1 MKLSFRAKLYLPLI
15 LAWLCLSGMT
25 LFHIFES
32 KALRFEERQVALKF
46 ATDVGMSTVKEY
58 AALAAS
64 GAMPLEQAQK
74 AALQRLKAMRYGK
87 DGYYSVIDSHPTM
100 LMHPLKAELINKDMS
115 DFHDVKGTYLYRD
128 AARIAKG
135 SGEGWV
141 EYVWPKPGHPDQ
153 KQVFAKGAYVLTY
166 KPWDWT
172 FITGLYLDD
181 LRDAFIA
188 DLWRAALLLAAIGV
202 ALSLIVVAVIR
213 GVANSM
219 NQAVSAADAVA
230 QGDLTYPIHVDGDD
244 EIGRLQAAL
253 AAMQRSLAEVV
264 REVRQGTHTI
274 TAASSQIAEGNQDL
288 SSRTEQ
294 QAGSIEETAASLEE
308 LASNV
313 RQNGEHAGKANT
325 LARSAS
331 DVATHGGA
339 VVAQVVE
346 TMATIDSSARKIVDI
361 IGVIDGIAF
370 QTNIL
375 ALNAA
380 VEAARAGEQGRGF
393 AVVASE
399 VRNLAQ
405 RSAAA
410 AKDVKS
416 LIGDSVASVE
426 AGSQLVS
433 QAGSTMSEIVDSV
446 RRVTEIIGEIA
457 EAGQDQQHGI
467 NQINDAVADMDTAM
481 QQNAA
486 LVEEAAATS
495 ASLHEQASNL
505 ARVVSVFKLDD
516 KAGRAGGTAPRHP
529 AGNAAAKKATARL
542 PA

>member
-1 MKLSFRAKLYLPLI
+1 MKLGFRTKLYLPLI
-15 LAWLCLSGMT
+15 LSWLCLSGMT
-25 LFHIFES
+25 LSHIFES
-32 KALRFEERQVALKF
+32 KALRFEERQVALRF

-64 GAMPLEQAQK
+64 GALPEAEAKRQ
-74 AALQRLKAMRYGK
+74 ALQRLRAMRYGK
-87 DGYYSVIDSHPTM
+87 DGYYTVIDSHPTM
-100 LMHPLKAELINKDMS
+100 LMHPIKSELIGKDMTE
-115 DFHDVKGTYLYRD
+115 FKDVQGTYLYRD
-128 AARIAKG
+128 AARIAQG

-141 EYVWPKPGHPDQ
+141 EYVWTKPGNPDP

-181 LRDAFIA
+181 LHEAFVR
-188 DLWRAALLLAAIGV
+188 DLWRAALLLGAIGV
-202 ALSLIVVAVIR
+202 ALTLLVLAVIR
-213 GVANSM
+213 GVAASM
-219 NQAVSAADAVA
+219 GQAVAAADAVA
-230 QGDLTYPIHVDGDD
+230 RGDLTHPIHVEGDD
-244 EIGRLQAAL
+244 EIARLQGAL
-253 AAMQRSLAEVV
+253 AAMQRSLSEVV
-264 REVRQGTHTI
+264 SEVRQGTHTI
-274 TAASSQIAEGNQDL
+274 AAASSQIAGGNQDL
-288 SSRTEQ
+288 STRTEQ

-308 LASNV
+308 LAGNV
-313 RQNGEHAGKANT
+313 RRNGEHARTANT

-331 DVATHGGA
+331 DVATQGGA
-339 VVAQVVE
+339 VVAQVVA
-346 TMATIDSSARKIVDI
+346 TMAAIDGSARKIVDI

-410 AKDVKS
+410 AKDVKA
-416 LIGDSVASVE
+416 LIGASVASVE
-426 AGSQLVS
+426 AGSALVN
-433 QAGSTMSEIVDSV
+433 QAGGTMSEIVDSV
-446 RRVTEIIGEIA
+446 QRVTAIIGEIA
-457 EAGQDQQHGI
+457 EAGLSQQHGI
-467 NQINDAVADMDTAM
+467 DQINAAIADMDGAM

-495 ASLHEQASNL
+495 TSLHQQAANL
-505 ARVVSVFKLDD
+505 ARVVSVFQLDEG
-516 KAGRAGGTAPRHP
+516 KAAARAGRPQ
-529 AGNAAAKKATARL
+529 ARL
-542 PA
+542 PG

>member
-15 LAWLCLSGMT
+15 LSWLCLSGMT
-25 LFHIFES
+25 LFHIYES
-32 KALRFEERQVALKF
+32 KALRFEERQHALKF

-74 AALQRLKAMRYGK
+74 QALQRLKAMRYGK
-87 DGYYSVIDSHPTM
+87 DGYYTVVDSRPTM
-100 LMHPLKAELINKDMS
+100 LMHPIKAELSGKDMS

-128 AARIAKG
+128 AARIAQG
-135 SGEGWV
+135 SGEGWI
-141 EYVWPKPGHPDQ
+141 EYVWPKPGNADQ

-181 LRDAFIA
+181 LQDAFVA
-188 DLWRAALLLAAIGV
+188 DLRRAALVLAAIGA

-213 GVANSM
+213 SVARSM
-219 NQAVSAADAVA
+219 DQAVRAADAVA
-230 QGDLTYPIHVDGDD
+230 QGDLTHPIHVEGDD
-244 EIGRLQAAL
+244 EIARLLGAL
-253 AAMQRSLAEVV
+253 AAMQRSLADLV

-274 TAASSQIAEGNQDL
+274 TAASSQIAAGNQDL

-331 DVATHGGA
+331 EVATHGGA

-346 TMATIDSSARKIVDI
+346 TMATINNSARKIVDI

-393 AVVASE
+393 AVVAAE
-399 VRNLAQ
+399 VRSLAQ

-410 AKDVKS
+410 AKDVKA

-426 AGSQLVS
+426 AGSVLVN

-446 RRVTEIIGEIA
+446 RRVTGIIAEIA
-457 EAGQDQQHGI
+457 DAGQGQQHGI

-505 ARVVSVFKLDD
+505 ARVVSVFRLDAD
-516 KAGRAGGTAPRHP
+516 EMGTRATASGQP
-529 AGNAAAKKATARL
+529 ARKAAATKVAARL
-542 PA
+542 RA

>member
-15 LAWLCLSGMT
+15 LSWLCLSGMT
-25 LFHIFES
+25 LLHIFES
-32 KALRFEERQVALKF
+32 KTLRFEERQLALKY
-46 ATDVGMSTVKEY
+46 ATDVGMSTVKEF
-58 AALAAS
+58 ATLAAS

-74 AALQRLKAMRYGK
+74 QALQRLKAMRYGK
-87 DGYYSVIDSHPTM
+87 DGYYTVIDSRPTM
-100 LMHPLKAELINKDMS
+100 LMHPLKAELIGKDMS

-128 AARIAKG
+128 AARIAQG
-135 SGEGWV
+135 GGEGWI
-141 EYVWPKPGHPDQ
+141 EYVWPKPGHADQ

-172 FITGLYLDD
+172 FIAGLYLDD
-181 LRDAFIA
+181 LQDAFIA
-188 DLWRAALLLAAIGV
+188 DLWRAALVLAAIGV

-213 GVANSM
+213 GVARSM
-219 NQAVSAADAVA
+219 EQAVSAADAVA
-230 QGDLTYPIHVDGDD
+230 QGDLTHPIHVEGDD
-244 EIGRLQAAL
+244 EIARLLGAL
-253 AAMQRSLAEVV
+253 AAMQRSLADVV
-264 REVRQGTHTI
+264 TEVRQGTHTI
-274 TAASSQIAEGNQDL
+274 TAASSQIAEGNLDL
-288 SSRTEQ
+288 STRTEQ

-313 RQNGEHAGKANT
+313 RQNGEHASKANT

-346 TMATIDSSARKIVDI
+346 TMATINSSARKIVDI

-393 AVVASE
+393 AVVAAE
-399 VRNLAQ
+399 VRSLAQ

-410 AKDVKS
+410 AKDVKA

-426 AGSQLVS
+426 AGSELVN

-446 RRVTEIIGEIA
+446 RRVTEIIAEIA

-505 ARVVSVFKLDD
+505 ARVVSVFRLHMKDAD
-516 KAGRAGGTAPRHP
+516 VRATGLNPAIAP
-529 AGNAAAKKATARL
+529 AAAVSRR
-542 PA
+542 